1 MKKSFIFIV
10 IIYAVCCNMSCKK
23 ASFAAYRMEKVDS
36 IRISY
41 YGNRLNSYVCIKNQ
55 VIIDSLCDI
64 IYNSTTKCVTHFY
77 PKMEVT
83 IYGNNQKHVFGVSKE
98 YIKGYF
104 SAKSKYNLEEILK
117 DQVALKC
124 I

>member
-1 MKKSFIFIV
+1 
-10 IIYAVCCNMSCKK
+10 MSCKK

-64 IYNSTTKCVTHFY
+64 IF
-77 PKMEVT
+77 
-83 IYGNNQKHVFGVSKE
+83 
-98 YIKGYF
+98 
-104 SAKSKYNLEEILK
+104 
-117 DQVALKC
+117 
-124 I
+124 

>member
-1 MKKSFIFIV
+1 
-10 IIYAVCCNMSCKK
+10 MSCQK
-23 ASFAAYRMEKVDS
+23 ASFAAYRMENVDS

-64 IYNSTTKCVTHFY
+64 IYNSTTKSVTHFY
-77 PKMEVT
+77 PEMEVT
-83 IYGNNQKHVFGVSKE
+83 IYGNSQKHVFGVSKE

-104 SAKSKYNLEEILK
+104 NAKSKYNLEEILK
-117 DQVALKC
+117 DQVARKC